1 MTLSVAR
8 SSAGMDSYNRLGR
21 GDSPGP
27 EEEDET
33 LEAVFDDYSGI
44 SMPLYEVADAIF
56 NFPAQQSIRRRVR
69 PGHFRCLLMR
79 CACFRSSK

>member
-1 MTLSVAR
+1 
-8 SSAGMDSYNRLGR
+8 MDFYNRFGR

-56 NFPAQQSIRRRVR
+56 NFPAHQSIRRRVL
-69 PGHFRCLLMR
+69 PLLMLSYELS
-79 CACFRSSK
+79 AAFRFFK